1 MMGYDAND
9 VRLMMDAIGLA
20 KKSVSNQNTKILAGL
35 DLAYEFF
42 EGLMAEG
49 RV

>member
-1 MMGYDAND
+1 MGYDVND

-20 KKSVSNQNTKILAGL
+20 KKSISNQNTKILTGL

-49 RV
+49 RI